1 MVSPVCLVTQY
12 NVGSDVAEHYT
23 CVKNYI
29 IIKDTVEEMIRSKDK
44 IVALN
49 NKVSELNNELI
60 VSHNVIQELNREI
73 NNLKSSGSG
82 GTGGGG
88 GTGSGGGTGG
98 SGNNGSSGGNR
109 KRPRDSDIEN
119 LRSKLRKLDNI
130 VQSGS
135 RRIKKANK
143 RINNSNI
150 RAQNHPPSSVPIT
163 SPSQW
168 INRVKEV
175 THCQNLTEKC
185 KMVCPACKWDYRK
198 KEVQVKSHIAHLK
211 AKHGGFTPSMVD
223 GQNSHENLIPKLLEV
238 GEKEQERRGCRQQQ
252 QTRAMA
258 ASRRQSR
265 LNQYNLNRAMVLPP

>member
-1 MVSPVCLVTQY
+1 MLVL
-12 NVGSDVAEHYT
+12 VLVVVAGT
-23 CVKNYI
+23 G
-29 IIKDTVEEMIRSKDK
+29 TGGG
-44 IVALN
+44 AGT
-49 NKVSELNNELI
+49 
-60 VSHNVIQELNREI
+60 
-73 NNLKSSGSG
+73 SGTGG
-82 GTGGGG
+82 GTGGGAG
-88 GTGSGGGTGG
+88 AGTGGGAGTSGTGGGAGTSGSGTGAGTGSGTGGAGTGTGAGTG
-98 SGNNGSSGGNR
+98 SGSSNNNR
-109 KRPRDSDIEN
+109 KRQRDSDVEDLTAKI
-119 LRSKLRKLDNI
+119 RKLENVI
-130 VQSGS
+130 QSGS

-143 RINNSNI
+143 RINNSNK

>member
-23 CVKNYI
+23 CMRNYL
-29 IIKDTVEEMIRSKDK
+29 IIKDTVEELIRSKDK

-73 NNLKSSGSG
+73 NNLKSSGG
-82 GTGGGG
+82 GTGGNNNGN
-88 GTGSGGGTGG
+88 
-98 SGNNGSSGGNR
+98 NNGSSGGNSGGNR
-109 KRPRDSDIEN
+109 KRPRDSDVEN
-119 LRSKLRKLDNI
+119 LRSKVRKLESI
-130 VQSGS
+130 VKSGS

-143 RINNSNI
+143 RINNSNR
-150 RAQNHPPSSVPIT
+150 RAQNHPPPSVPIT

-223 GQNSHENLIPKLLEV
+223 GQNSHENLIPKLLEI
-238 GEKEQERRGCRQQQ
+238 GEKEQERRGSRQQQ

-265 LNQYNLNRAMVLPP
+265 LDQYNLNRSMVLPP